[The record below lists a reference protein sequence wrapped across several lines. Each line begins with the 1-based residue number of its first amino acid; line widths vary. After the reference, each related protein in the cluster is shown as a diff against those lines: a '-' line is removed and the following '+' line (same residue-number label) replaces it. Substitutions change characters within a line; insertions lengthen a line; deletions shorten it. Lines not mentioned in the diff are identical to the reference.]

1 MDLTIIILMAVVFV
15 GGILVT
21 TIFFE
26 KIKNLQKDQLSHQ
39 IIDLLGSINDHNTDM
54 HRQFMKTKKKAYTL
68 NEVSK
73 EVTDIKQDIKRI
85 ESDIR
90 SINEAIDNLNSKTNK
105 KRIGD

>member
-1 MDLTIIILMAVVFV
+1 MDFTVIILIAVVFV
-15 GGILVT
+15 GGILIT

-26 KIKNLQKDQLSHQ
+26 KIRNLQKDQLNHQ
-39 IIDLLGSINDHNTDM
+39 IIELLGSINDHNTDM

-73 EVTDIKQDIKRI
+73 EVADIKQDIKRI

-90 SINEAIDNLNSKTNK
+90 NINEAIDNLNSKTNK
-105 KRIGD
+105 RG